1 MRKYLLILLLLTS
14 CTPGTR
20 FILHED
26 NDILKL
32 GKTDDR
38 NFSQGIKLSA
48 DIPDDTGSQGYS
60 VGQNF
65 YTPGHKQNPNHQ
77 PNDRPY
83 AGFLY
88 GEALFKYRTSESI
101 QDTIGFTAGIVGPHS
116 YAEQTQNEF
125 HRFLDQHTAKGWEH
139 QIDDELGLMLTL
151 ERAVGRSLIE
161 DSDVIGVG
169 GVNLGNVFTQAYLGA
184 TFRWGYNL
192 PGFFDHSIDIV
203 YPRMPHEIEEK
214 KLSAYLFAG
223 PYARLV
229 ARNIFLDGNTFHESA
244 HIDKE
249 PFVAE
254 GRAGF
259 AVRYTRYQLA
269 YTYVIQTHE
278 FEGQEDGV
286 DFGEVTLGFE
296 F

>member
-1 MRKYLLILLLLTS
+1 MKKYLLAFLFLTS

-20 FILHED
+20 FLLHEN
-26 NDILKL
+26 NDLFKP

-38 NFSQGIKLSA
+38 NFSQGVEFGL
-48 DIPDDTGSQGYS
+48 DIPDECGSHVYS
-60 VGQNF
+60 VGQQF
-65 YTPGHKQNPNHQ
+65 YTPGHKQIVEAQ
-77 PNDRPY
+77 PLDRPY
-83 AGFLY
+83 GGFLY
-88 GEALFKYRTSESI
+88 AEALYKYKRSYST

-116 YAEQTQNEF
+116 YSEQAQNET
-125 HRFLDQHTAKGWEH
+125 HRFLDQNTAKGWDN

-151 ERAVGRSLIE
+151 ERAVGHILM
-161 DSDVIGVG
+161 DNSDVISVV
-169 GVNLGNVFTQAYLGA
+169 GVNLGNVFTQMYLGSS
-184 TFRWGYNL
+184 FRWGYNV

-203 YPRMPHEIEEK
+203 YPRVPHEIEEK
-214 KLSAYLFAG
+214 KFSAYLFTG
-223 PYARLV
+223 PYLRAV

-244 HIDKE
+244 HIDKA

-259 AVRYTRYQLA
+259 ALRYTRYQLA

-278 FEGQEDGV
+278 FDGQEDGV
-286 DFGEVTLGFE
+286 DFGEITLGFE